1 VSLLEYLELPRS
13 GNYYTHHLIIK
24 NPIILGILKTK
35 KCAFVALPNL
45 EVLKKIFDNSVVD
58 EN

>member
-1 VSLLEYLELPRS
+1 VCALFA
-13 GNYYTHHLIIK
+13 HHLIIK

-45 EVLKKIFDNSVVD
+45 EFLKKIFDNSVVD
-58 EN
+58 KN